1 MIYQSH
7 QLSEA
12 LAMITQEDVIVFPTD
27 TVYGIG
33 ASIHSPN
40 ALDKIFEIKNR
51 FWVDVID
58 EFSKKIFLSF
68 DKVASKK
75 EFAQKD
81 ELLETLYSQIKSRIG
96 KINL

>member
-40 ALDKIFEIKNR
+40 ALDKIL
-51 FWVDVID
+51 
-58 EFSKKIFLSF
+58 KI
-68 DKVASKK
+68 
-75 EFAQKD
+75 AQ
-81 ELLETLYSQIKSRIG
+81 QKS
-96 KINL
+96 L

>member
-40 ALDKIFEIKNR
+40 ALDKIFEIKNS
-51 FWVDVID
+51 VEQI
-58 EFSKKIFLSF
+58 
-68 DKVASKK
+68 AN
-75 EFAQKD
+75 
-81 ELLETLYSQIKSRIG
+81 ELDISVNTVYFHLRNIAKQEDGLE
-96 KINL
+96 